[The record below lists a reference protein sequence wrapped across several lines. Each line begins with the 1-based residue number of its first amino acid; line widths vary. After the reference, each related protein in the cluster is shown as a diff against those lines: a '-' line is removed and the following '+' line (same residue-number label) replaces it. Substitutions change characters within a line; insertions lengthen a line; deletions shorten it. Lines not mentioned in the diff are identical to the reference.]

1 MEYIE
6 YRLSDPD
13 TAKSKVKQVIP
24 YAHAPLLGFMEYAG
38 LTGTMWAGMIAYL
51 AWHYGERTFTSPV
64 VKIA

>member
-13 TAKSKVKQVIP
+13 TAKSKQVIP

-38 LTGTMWAGMIAYL
+38 LAGTMWAGMIVFL
-51 AWHYGERTFTSPV
+51 HGIFIPV
-64 VKIA
+64 HFLKK